1 MSMVSN
7 KSILMDYDSLE
18 NQIRAKAT
26 VYSWGNTSE
35 DLIPLIESSKMIA
48 FCVLEDF
55 FYSIDD
61 YYTKGDNRISDEVVL
76 RRFADFY
83 DGYRAKMKAW
93 MNSNEIIIR
102 GKHLPIDE
110 SFEIPISMSSNNHIV
125 ILVIGTL
132 IAIGLSFITKLW
144 LSIPFELLVIGF
156 SAFLYRR
163 NKKREKEYCKRLAEY
178 ERCALL
184 AKSRWLNSL
193 IEDIKSW
200 LKSAE
205 AYSNS
210 LLLLYVGNYG
220 TER

>member
-1 MSMVSN
+1 MIMISSN
-7 KSILMDYDSLE
+7 GILMDYDSLE
-18 NQIRAKAT
+18 TQIRTKASD
-26 VYSWGNTSE
+26 YLDGDTSG
-35 DLIPLIESSKMIA
+35 DMIPLIEASKTIA

-61 YYTKGDNRISDEVVL
+61 FYSKGNNRITDDVVL

-83 DGYRAKMKAW
+83 DGYRAEMKAW

-102 GKHLPIDE
+102 EKHLPIDE
-110 SFEIPISMSSNNHIV
+110 SFEIPMSMSSNNHIV

-156 SAFLYRR
+156 SAFLYKGYR
-163 NKKREKEYCKRLAEY
+163 KRKKEYRDRLAEC
-178 ERCALL
+178 ERCALRV
-184 AKSRWLNSL
+184 KSRWLDGL

-205 AYSNS
+205 NYSNT
-210 LLLLYVGNYG
+210 LLLLYGVYYG